1 MIYKK
6 YSFLHESDKTRKLKK
21 RNIEILVL
29 RMLVEREDLFSY
41 LTTLI

>member
-1 MIYKK
+1 MIHKK

-21 RNIEILVL
+21 SYIEISVL
-29 RMLVEREDLFSY
+29 RILVEREDLFSN